1 MTNND
6 NQPLGKR
13 MSSACFVRSRI
24 SLAALAVCGV
34 VGLAACGSGSSDD
47 EGPAGAGLTLTGTAA
62 TGLAIAGQPVAAKC
76 NGGSGDATTNDDGS
90 YTVTVEGDA
99 SLPCTL
105 RVTTSD
111 GQVLHSL
118 AVGTGSTAR
127 ANITPVSELIVARL
141 AGGDPAAFFERFD
154 ADAASSVNESS
165 VQSASA
171 AVVETLKSA
180 GIDLSA
186 FGDVLTAELRA
197 ATSAN
202 PTGNAFDQALD
213 ALGAA
218 LETSGTTLAELSG
231 TVAQTSPQAVQAPSG
246 RPSLPPELML
256 KKAAENC
263 PSFRSGTYRVLIPM
277 DSSPAARADTMD
289 FDADS
294 LTSTFSS
301 DGGSV
306 TWTADGSCR
315 YVADTN
321 GPEPGGVV
329 KVAVSGAG
337 VGVLLTDFSGEDPYR
352 VGLFFPEQ
360 KIPLAELEGTWNTLE
375 WERSDTS
382 EPFSALMEEISFDA
396 SGRLTGA
403 LDCAPP
409 DFASCSADID
419 EDAGA
424 FEVNPEGGFVGTGM
438 DLEELEGRLFAYR
451 SGSGDLMLSFVD
463 NTNTLLLA
471 TKKRAMSMPEVGAVT
486 GSWTALTNA
495 FGDASGELDDGSWT
509 YVSADV
515 PSSSVIRENPAG
527 ARQTLEIDSPREGMF
542 RRVGVPPSEGSSGV
556 APAIFLGL
564 QGMGLT
570 AGTRVVTGDP
580 LVQGMFMLSVAKPR

>member
-1 MTNND
+1 
-6 NQPLGKR
+6 
-13 MSSACFVRSRI
+13 MSSACLVKSRI

-47 EGPAGAGLTLTGTAA
+47 DGSEGPAEAGLTLTGTAA
-62 TGLAIAGQPVAAKC
+62 TGLAIAGQPVTAKC

-90 YTVTVEGDA
+90 YTITVEGGA

-154 ADAASSVNESS
+154 AEAASSVNESS

-218 LETSGTTLAELSG
+218 LATSGTTLAELSG
-231 TVAQTSPQAVQAPSG
+231 TVAQTSPQAVEAPSG
-246 RPSLPPELML
+246 RPSLPPEMLL

-277 DSSPAARADTMD
+277 DSNPAARADTMD

-306 TWTADGSCR
+306 TWTADGTCR

-321 GPEPGGVV
+321 GSEPGGVV
-329 KVAVSGAG
+329 RVAVSGAG

-375 WERSDTS
+375 WERSGTTQ
-382 EPFSALMEEISFDA
+382 PFSALMEEITFDA
-396 SGRLTGA
+396 NGRLTGS
-403 LDCAPP
+403 LDCMPP
-409 DFASCSADID
+409 DFASCSSAHED
-419 EDAGA
+419 EDA

-438 DLEELEGRLFAYR
+438 DLDELEGRLFAYR

-471 TKKRAMSMPEVGAVT
+471 TKKRAMAMPEVGAVT
-486 GSWTALTNA
+486 GSWTALTNSY
-495 FGDASGELDDGSWT
+495 GDASGELDDGSWT
-509 YVSADV
+509 YVSADL

-527 ARQTLEIDSPREGMF
+527 ARQTLEINSPRDGLF

-556 APAIFLGL
+556 SPAIFLGL

-570 AGTRVVTGDP
+570 AGTRVITGDP
-580 LVQGMFMLSVAKPR
+580 LVQGTFMLSVAKPR